1 MEGFLLGLGFIGLVL
16 AILTPNSKWGVAAM
30 LTSFIAYFTLAET
43 VDWFPVV
50 LFMLGIGLVIF
61 ELFIPDF
68 GLAGLF
74 GTIILSAGVYL
85 TLGDLV
91 QTIRDLTLVFFL
103 TGTAI
108 VVLIRNGYSFQ
119 NLSKLVLNTHATSP
133 QTLLKKGALATSI
146 SVGAHGEAATPLRP
160 SGKAYFGEK
169 QNHLLDV
176 LSESGF
182 IAAGSTV
189 EIIKVNG
196 SKIIV
201 RSVDQYEQFN

>member
-1 MEGFLLGLGFIGLVL
+1 MEGFLLALGFIGLVL
-16 AILTPNSKWGVAAM
+16 AILTPYSKWGAAAM
-30 LTSFIAYFTLAET
+30 LTSFIAYFTLAGT
-43 VDWFPVV
+43 IDWFPVV
-50 LFMLGIGLVIF
+50 LFMLGIGLVVF

-74 GTIILSAGVYL
+74 GTILLSAGVYL
-85 TLGDLV
+85 TLGDLT
-91 QTIRDLTLVFFL
+91 QTIRDLTLAFFL

-133 QTLLKKGALATSI
+133 QTPFKQRVAAASI
-146 SVGAHGEAATPLRP
+146 SVGARGQTATPLRP

-169 QNHLLDV
+169 QDHLFDV

-182 IAAGSTV
+182 IATGSPV

-201 RSVDQYEQFN
+201 RSVDQYE